1 MRSWSPHVHSV
12 HLKRGLLYH
21 GRCQWSIVRESG
33 GLWCSGGAGSTV
45 LTRHRQHSLQLF
57 LCSYWLGKHWF
68 PSMPIKSEYG
78 QQTDFTQQEEQYM
91 LTFLPQTMEDT
102 YRSNRVGS
110 YPSSLIHVLPGAD
123 TDALIIGPFFM
134 EISQPTDGMWL
145 YLIPSTM
152 EC

>member
-1 MRSWSPHVHSV
+1 
-12 HLKRGLLYH
+12 
-21 GRCQWSIVRESG
+21 
-33 GLWCSGGAGSTV
+33 
-45 LTRHRQHSLQLF
+45 
-57 LCSYWLGKHWF
+57 
-68 PSMPIKSEYG
+68 MPIKSEYG

-134 EISQPTDGMWL
+134 PTDGMWL